1 MKLIKKIAGLLTITL
16 VILAQ
21 TTLAQETG
29 WEMVYSENSELAN
42 LKGFSFVPGTNGL
55 WETGYAAIFDGRIL
69 KTTDG
74 GATWSE
80 LSYVIPEYIWG
91 VSFGDEDTGYVA
103 GQAGSIYKT
112 TDGGVSWTQVYF
124 NSGDS
129 FNKVAFKDVNNG
141 VATGYPNSLYTSDG
155 GATWGTV
162 VGNDDNYWSLD
173 YAGGNTYYGV
183 EAFTGEIGRTVDNGE
198 TWSEAKNTDWDLTI
212 CVNFFD
218 ENVGLVGGSLGRVLV
233 TTDGASTWQE
243 HNISDVEILCA
254 GWFDTDTVWAGGDGV
269 YKSTDQGTTWVQDT
283 TIFGTGLYTREMFV
297 TGMNVVIVSASSIGT
312 GDLQIWRKA
321 GPLPVQANFEASA
334 TNVCTGSTVD
344 FTDTSVGVI
353 DSWTWTF
360 EGGSPASSTDQ
371 NPSVTYNTAGEYD
384 VKLVVTMGIVAD
396 STTKTNY
403 INVVELPAPPN
414 TPSGETDVCTGT
426 SIEYSTDE
434 VLYAE
439 EYDWEVSP
447 ADAGTLSIDMNTAT
461 LEVSD
466 NWTGDFTV
474 RVRASNVCGNGDW
487 SDDLSGT
494 VYPSPQDFIL
504 EGGGSYCLDGEGVEI
519 TLSGSE
525 TGVDYEL
532 FLDGVSTDIIIPG
545 TGSELSFGMLT
556 DEGFYGATAYT
567 ATCLSYMQEQVQVE
581 ILNPPLEPD
590 TPTGPGTVCTE
601 LTSDYTSTGTEDAD
615 SYVWTLSP
623 DFAGTIDENGLEA
636 TVTWDSEFS
645 GIAQITIAGV
655 NDCGEGNPS
664 EALEVSVGTPFPEIT
679 GEEMVCDFSTEIY
692 EVEDIEGSTFTWEVT
707 GGDISEGQGTYT
719 ITVNW
724 TGEGNGTITVEEET
738 ADGCSG
744 SSEEFVVTIDDCT
757 GIGENDKD
765 LQVTVSPNPANDYV
779 KIKADSPL
787 KTVSILNLHAEL
799 IEEIIGGENEVL
811 LKTNKLAPGLYFLKI
826 ETDQG
831 VKVKKI
837 ILN

>member
-1 MKLIKKIAGLLTITL
+1 MKKLANLAVVTILLMVQSI
-16 VILAQ
+16 V
-21 TTLAQETG
+21 AQETG

-42 LKGFSFVPGTNGL
+42 VKGFSFVPGSNGL

-80 LSYVIPEYIWG
+80 LTAVIPEYIWG

-112 TDGGVSWTQVYF
+112 EDGGVSWTQVYF
-124 NSGDS
+124 NSGDA
-129 FNKVAFKDVNNG
+129 FNKVAFKNVNNG

-162 VGNDDNYWSLD
+162 VGNDNNYWSLD

-183 EAFTGEIGRTVDNGE
+183 EAFTGEIGRSVNNGE
-198 TWSEAKNTDWDLTI
+198 SWSEAENTTWDLTI

-218 ENVGLVGGSLGRVLV
+218 ENIGLVGGNAGRVLV
-233 TTDGASTWQE
+233 TTDGGSNWQE
-243 HNISDVEILCA
+243 HTISNVEIICA
-254 GWFDTDTVWAGGDGV
+254 GWFDSDTVWAGGEGV
-269 YKSTDQGTTWVQDT
+269 FKSTDQGNTWIQDT
-283 TIFGTGLYTREMFV
+283 TIFGTGLYSREMFV
-297 TGMNVVIVSASSIGT
+297 TGMNVVVVSASSIGT
-312 GDLQIWRKA
+312 GDLQIWRKV
-321 GPLPVQANFEASA
+321 GPPPVQANFEASP
-334 TNVCTGSTVD
+334 TTVCTGSTVD
-344 FTDTSVGVI
+344 FTDSSIGVI

-360 EGGSPASSTDQ
+360 EGGTPATSTDQ
-371 NPSVTYNTAGEYD
+371 NPTVTYNTPGEYD
-384 VKLVVTMGIVAD
+384 VKLVVTVGAIAD
-396 STTKTNY
+396 SLTKTNY
-403 INVVELPAPPN
+403 INAVLLPDQPN
-414 TPSGETDVCTGT
+414 SPSGETDVCTGT
-426 SIEYSTDE
+426 EVDYSTDE

-439 EYDWEVSP
+439 DYEWEVSP
-447 ADAGTLSIDMNTAT
+447 TDAGTLSVDMNTAT
-461 LEVSD
+461 LDVSD
-466 NWTGDFTV
+466 TWSGDFTI

-494 VYPSPQDFIL
+494 IYPTPEDFIL
-504 EGGGSYCLDGEGVEI
+504 QGGGGYCQGGDGVEI

-525 TGVDYEL
+525 VNVDYEL
-532 FLDGVSTDIIIPG
+532 FLDGETTGIVVAG
-545 TGSELSFGMLT
+545 TGTELSFGMLT
-556 DEGFYGATAYT
+556 DEGFYEALAYT

-581 ILNPPLEPD
+581 ILNQPLEPE
-590 TPTGPGTVCTE
+590 TPTGPETVCTE
-601 LTSDYTSTGTEDAD
+601 PTSDYVSTGTEDAD

-645 GIAQITIAGV
+645 GIAQLTIAGV

-664 EALEVSVGTPFPEIT
+664 EALEVSVGAANPVIT
-679 GEEMVCDFSTEIY
+679 GEEMVCDFSTEFY
-692 EVEDIEGSTFTWEVT
+692 EVENHEGSNYLWT
-707 GGDISEGQGTYT
+707 ISSGVITEGQGTHM

-724 TGEGNGTITVEEET
+724 SGEGNGTISVDEET
-738 ADGCSG
+738 VDGCTG
-744 SSEEFVVTIDDCT
+744 TSEEFIVTIDDCT
-757 GIGENDKD
+757 GIGENGEDF
-765 LQVTVSPNPANDYV
+765 QFTVSPNPANDFV

-787 KTVSILNLHAEL
+787 ITVSILNLNAEL
-799 IEEIIGGENEVL
+799 IEEVICRENEVL
-811 LKTNKLAPGLYFLKI
+811 LKTDKLAPGLYFIKI